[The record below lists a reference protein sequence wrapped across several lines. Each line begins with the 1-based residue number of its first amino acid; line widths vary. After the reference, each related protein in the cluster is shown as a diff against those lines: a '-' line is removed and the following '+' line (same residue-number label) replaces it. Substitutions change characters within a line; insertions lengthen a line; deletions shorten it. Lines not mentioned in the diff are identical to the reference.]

1 MRNPNEYSI
10 ELNLYNKNNPVEITR
25 FFSVVFDT
33 SKVNLSAE
41 NKEKLVDELYK
52 ETKIKRK
59 DDSFNEIFLSL
70 IDKNVPPIPENL
82 LFIRNIEKVDLDLI
96 LNYEYKK
103 MALGD
108 NLIEFLNLDLNN
120 FDDFFKFFCTFFFI
134 YLDKIPEEQL
144 IKIFKGFDKN
154 IINIGTNKP
163 IHIANKELLKQCAES
178 FYETE
183 KGSLIKV
190 QLLFRNFVDYIFNN
204 NREKRL
210 NKLSNA
216 QRFYIFQNIT
226 KDLKEISKDYICDYS
241 LNFSFTDRDFMNELF
256 GEIHKGISNPLSDE
270 NFLIN
275 TMVKNDPNGEKI
287 IGNKYNFKTNNL
299 FAYFYIV
306 LYHIVLND
314 IDYIKKC
321 QVCGKYFFS
330 DKNTTLY
337 CNGKYAEDIT
347 CKEYGIK
354 TSQKRK
360 ENEEPVYGKYR
371 QIYAKKAM
379 AVKRNPDIEYYKTN
393 YEKWKKEAKKFIN
406 DIKSGKKS
414 YDEFDEWLD
423 KSK

>member
-1 MRNPNEYSI
+1 MRNPTEYSI

-33 SKVNLSAE
+33 RKVNLSAQ
-41 NKEKLVDELYK
+41 NKKKLVDELYK

-82 LFIRNIEKVDLDLI
+82 LFVCNIEKVDLDLI

-108 NLIEFLNLDLNN
+108 NLIEFLNLDFNN

-134 YLDKIPEEQL
+134 YLYKIPEEQL
-144 IKIFKGFDKN
+144 IKIFKEFDKN
-154 IINIGTNKP
+154 IINMCTNKP

-183 KGSLIKV
+183 KDSLIKI
-190 QLLFRNFVDYIFNN
+190 QLLFRNFVDYVFNN
-204 NREKRL
+204 NRKKRL

-216 QRFYIFQNIT
+216 QRFYIFQNIN

-241 LNFSFTDRDFMNELF
+241 LNFSFTDEEFMNELL
-256 GEIHKGISNPLSDE
+256 GEIQKSISNPLSDE

-275 TMVKNDPNGEKI
+275 TMIKNDPNGEKI
-287 IGNKYNFKTNNL
+287 VGNKYNFKTNNL
-299 FAYFYIV
+299 SAYFYIV

-314 IDYIKKC
+314 IDYIKRC

-337 CNGKYAEDIT
+337 CNGKYAEGIT

-379 AVKRNPDIEYYKTN
+379 TVKRNPDIEYYKTN
-393 YEKWKKEAKKFIN
+393 YEKWKKEAKEFIN
-406 DIKSGKKS
+406 DIKNGKKS
-414 YDEFDEWLD
+414 YNEFDEWLD
-423 KSK
+423 RN